1 MSTRLCLVFYCEGE
15 FIGCGSFL
23 QLMFELCHLL
33 RALTNQKLIGHIYF
47 WLLQSEVYNKDV
59 SKRFI
64 ILLQVRTAHKSV
76 NSEYGINK
84 FICQVYIR
92 NCGSHRIELGHQVF
106 VMKRLEHVAEQVKLG
121 DTKESR
127 LKILHERFVRFETSL
142 LTIVRSKL
150 LFLARLKEI
159 VLPATF
165 KLPLNPHLKVTLS
178 VLYFPL
184 LNAFWRRCVAS
195 K

>member
-1 MSTRLCLVFYCEGE
+1 
-15 FIGCGSFL
+15 
-23 QLMFELCHLL
+23 
-33 RALTNQKLIGHIYF
+33 
-47 WLLQSEVYNKDV
+47 
-59 SKRFI
+59 
-64 ILLQVRTAHKSV
+64 
-76 NSEYGINK
+76 
-84 FICQVYIR
+84 
-92 NCGSHRIELGHQVF
+92 
-106 VMKRLEHVAEQVKLG
+106 MKRLEHVAEQVKLG